1 MTNICLRAQNNT
13 YWTPVSAKAYLWTP
27 PSGIGK
33 QVNLNTCPPPLIIF
47 VFLVVGLVVVVFLVL
62 VVGLVVACDSFS
74 FLSKTDT

>member
-13 YWTPVSAKAYLWTP
+13 YWTPVSAKAYLWIP

-33 QVNLNTCPPPLIIF
+33 QVNLNTCCPPIIILG
-47 VFLVVGLVVVVFLVL
+47 VSVVVVELVVVVIC
-62 VVGLVVACDSFS
+62 GSSS

>member
-33 QVNLNTCPPPLIIF
+33 QVNLNTCRPPLIICG
-47 VFLVVGLVVVVFLVL
+47 VCVVVVGLVVVC
-62 VVGLVVACDSFS
+62 GSPS